1 MNALLLCLPVTYGR
15 TTRGIW
21 IFRPQG
27 GEPQQGAEALSA
39 LSGMGYETDGAAEQ
53 ERPIRSAKDSK
64 TTLFFQ
70 ESCSKDTL

>member
-15 TTRGIW
+15 TTPGIW
-21 IFRPQG
+21 VFRPQG
-27 GEPQQGAEALSA
+27 GEPQHGDEALSA
-39 LSGMGYETDGAAEQ
+39 LPGMGYETDWAAEQ
-53 ERPIRSAKDSK
+53 ERPIRSAEDSK